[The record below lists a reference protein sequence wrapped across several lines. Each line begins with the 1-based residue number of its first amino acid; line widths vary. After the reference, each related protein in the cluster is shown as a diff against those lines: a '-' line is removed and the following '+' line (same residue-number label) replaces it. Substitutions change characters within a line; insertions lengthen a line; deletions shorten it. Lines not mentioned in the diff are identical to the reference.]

1 MWLIEQQRHGIT
13 QESLGNSHALTLSAG
28 EHGAIALK
36 ERDGQPDLRQRPAEM
51 SLPDIERSA
60 GRVHHQIVADRAL
73 EQHGRLPDEGCS
85 PTQFA

>member
-36 ERDGQPDLRQRPAEM
+36 ERDGQPGAPRR
-51 SLPDIERSA
+51 
-60 GRVHHQIVADRAL
+60 
-73 EQHGRLPDEGCS
+73 
-85 PTQFA
+85 